1 MSDPVKV
8 LVLYD
13 HPLLGEGL
21 GALMASVPELEVE
34 RVAMGEPDAMERAI
48 AAGADV
54 VILEEGGPVGLVDLL
69 RDGRCR
75 AIVDVSINT
84 SQAWTIRREAIAS
97 DPDSLIDRII
107 SACLG
112 DRRSNAAAAAEAA
125 PAAPASD
132 PATPSLGQATLAIVP
147 AVG

>member
-48 AAGADV
+48 ASGADV

-112 DRRSNAAAAAEAA
+112 DRRSTAAA
-125 PAAPASD
+125 PAAASAAD
-132 PATPSLGQATLAIVP
+132 PTTPSAGQGTLSIVP
-147 AVG
+147 AAG

>member
-21 GALMASVPELEVE
+21 GALMASEPELEVE
-34 RVAMGEPDAMERAI
+34 RVAMDEPDAMERAI

-75 AIVDVSINT
+75 AIVDVSIST
-84 SQAWTIRREAIAS
+84 SQAWTIRREAIS
-97 DPDSLIDRII
+97 PDPDSLIDRII

-112 DRRSNAAAAAEAA
+112 DRRPAAA
-125 PAAPASD
+125 PAPSAAASAP
-132 PATPSLGQATLAIVP
+132 PAVAPPVTAPMP

>member
-34 RVAMGEPDAMERAI
+34 HIAMGDPNAMERAI
-48 AAGADV
+48 ASDADV

-69 RDGRCR
+69 RDSRCR
-75 AIVDVSINT
+75 AIVDVSISS
-84 SQAWTIRREAIAS
+84 SQAWTIRRETIS
-97 DPDSLIDRII
+97 PDPESLIDRII

-112 DRRSNAAAAAEAA
+112 TRRAVAPPPAGTPASTQATPAVA
-125 PAAPASD
+125 PAAA
-132 PATPSLGQATLAIVP
+132 G
-147 AVG
+147 

>member
-34 RVAMGEPDAMERAI
+34 RVAMSDPDAMERAI
-48 AAGADV
+48 ASGADV

-75 AIVDVSINT
+75 AIVDVSIST
-84 SQAWTIRREAIAS
+84 SQAWTIRREAIS
-97 DPDSLIDRII
+97 PDPDSLIDRII

-112 DRRSNAAAAAEAA
+112 DRRPAAA
-125 PAAPASD
+125 PAPSAAAPTQ
-132 PATPSLGQATLAIVP
+132 PAAAPPIAAPMP

>member
-75 AIVDVSINT
+75 AIVDVSIST
-84 SQAWTIRREAIAS
+84 SQAWTIRREAISS

-112 DRRSNAAAAAEAA
+112 DRRPTTAPPATA
-125 PAAPASD
+125 PAGTPAPATA
-132 PATPSLGQATLAIVP
+132 PATSMLIP
-147 AVG
+147 AVGPAVG

>member
-1 MSDPVKV
+1 MPDPVKV

-34 RVAMGEPDAMERAI
+34 RVAMRDQDAMERAI
-48 AAGADV
+48 AGGADV

-75 AIVDVSINT
+75 AIVDVSIST

-112 DRRSNAAAAAEAA
+112 DRRSVSA
-125 PAAPASD
+125 PAAPAAAAPAAD
-132 PATPSLGQATLAIVP
+132 PATPVLGQATLAIVP
-147 AVG
+147 TAG

>member
-21 GALMASVPELEVE
+21 GTLMASVPELDVE
-34 RVAMGEPDAMERAI
+34 RVAMCEPDAMERAI

-112 DRRSNAAAAAEAA
+112 DRRSTAVADAAPA

-132 PATPSLGQATLAIVP
+132 PATPSLGQATRAIVP